1 MLNLPLV
8 VKLKRVGRS
17 CPWCCV
23 WFKKDKSLDDIWK
36 KMWGGW
42 MAALHNSGSRRI
54 VCENISGKKNE
65 GWGSWGW
72 EGVESMRRGSYWK
85 KCVCG
90 RKSVCFVVTVEPASM
105 WPLPQWRQS
114 RGNRADGWLAGVS
127 ASLLSTTGT
136 LCPFVSISGWRR
148 RTMGEVQRK
157 LSYVLL

>member
-1 MLNLPLV
+1 MIFGRRCEVDEWQHCIIQAAGELF
-8 VKLKRVGRS
+8 VKIS
-17 CPWCCV
+17 QE
-23 WFKKDKSLDDIWK
+23 KKK
-36 KMWGGW
+36 
-42 MAALHNSGSRRI
+42 
-54 VCENISGKKNE
+54 E

-127 ASLLSTTGT
+127 ASLLSTT
-136 LCPFVSISGWRR
+136 VH
-148 RTMGEVQRK
+148 
-157 LSYVLL
+157 LSALVGGGGGPWGRCRGSSAMCCYNYCLSQSPDRFSYQIAG